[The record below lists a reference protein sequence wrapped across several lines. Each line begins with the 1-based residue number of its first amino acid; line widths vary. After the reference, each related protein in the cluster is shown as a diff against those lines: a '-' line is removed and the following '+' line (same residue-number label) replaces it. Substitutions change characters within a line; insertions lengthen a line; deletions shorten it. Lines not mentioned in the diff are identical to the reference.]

1 MKPYP
6 MVLVMAMQEAGTG
19 IVGDEINFKAAYP
32 RHVDRI
38 LHHASGRPGEVG
50 TTFVD
55 RTH

>member
-1 MKPYP
+1 
-6 MVLVMAMQEAGTG
+6 MAVYQRGAR